1 MATDQVVTRPFLFTA
16 PLKSPAQEAQLIS
29 DPSTRDLTEALKGAR
44 ASLLFVSACAEPIR
58 PPVDDQQTV
67 KRVMQCIVSAAAEH
81 CAA

>member
-44 ASLLFVSACAEPIR
+44 ASLLFVSACAESINTGGR
-58 PPVDDQQTV
+58 STN
-67 KRVMQCIVSAAAEH
+67 RETGHAMH
-81 CAA
+81 CQRCR